1 MLLPLQSPCA
11 VVCPPTSWPAV
22 GHWSAQKLLPKFN
35 ITPRK
40 VIILAADIGDW
51 FSLKNAKDCPP
62 LDSNSEP
69 FNSINFYFNDQFQYY
84 HV

>member
-1 MLLPLQSPCA
+1 MNISRNIFQKFPISAEGHRPVLLPLQRPCA
-11 VVCPPTSWPAV
+11 VVCPPTGWPAV

-35 ITPRK
+35 ITPIG

-62 LDSNSEP
+62 
-69 FNSINFYFNDQFQYY
+69 
-84 HV
+84 